1 MPPSHCPHRI
11 ARSQHLSPS
20 CRKRADIYFPC
31 LLCLG
36 IQRCSLGDLPE
47 KMTLVS
53 YKTSGDGCVTN
64 MRRNLGLQSLQ
75 NRRKQQDWHS
85 SSSQRADPRNPC
97 KWVLDTHKFRM
108 TAIKPWNPTDFK
120 TTNIVIDHARNN
132 SQSYT
137 VDPRK
142 TAIDRYSFFP
152 APRTT
157 IDWNNL

>member
-1 MPPSHCPHRI
+1 MPHSHCPHRI

-20 CRKRADIYFPC
+20 CRKRADIYFLC

-36 IQRCSLGDLPE
+36 KQRCSLGDLPE
-47 KMTLVS
+47 KMTLAS

-64 MRRNLGLQSLQ
+64 MRRIEGNSKTDTLLQ
-75 NRRKQQDWHS
+75 D
-85 SSSQRADPRNPC
+85 SQRADPRNLC

-142 TAIDRYSFFP
+142 TATDRYSFFP
-152 APRTT
+152 APGLPSTGTT
-157 IDWNNL
+157 HNGR